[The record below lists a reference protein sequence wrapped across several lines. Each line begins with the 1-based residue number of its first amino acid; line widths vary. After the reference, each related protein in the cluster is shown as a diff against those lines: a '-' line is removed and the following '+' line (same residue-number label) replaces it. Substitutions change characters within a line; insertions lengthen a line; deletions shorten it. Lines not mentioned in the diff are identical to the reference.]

1 MKISDYQKY
10 LSDKDNN
17 EELDLSKYINIFIRR
32 KTFFAISTFLITLS
46 GVIYTMLKEPVY
58 RGYFQIIVENKV
70 ESGLIKESQI
80 LKTLNNYIGD
90 DNSNNKTQEAIL
102 KSPLVLKPVFEFFQN
117 QKPILDNPKK
127 ISYKKWLSKYL
138 KIEFENGTNVLSIK
152 FYNEDK
158 DLIIST
164 LNLISKS
171 YQNYSMNDRENSIRN
186 GIEYLEYQKSK
197 YKEKSLKSLK
207 KLNDF
212 SIKNGLI
219 GDIDGIVNFENK
231 IEDEDQSFENNFK
244 KNDSN
249 IGLRYAS
256 QFKMLEDNEA
266 KLLELSARLKPN
278 SKTLSN
284 LKIKIK
290 NLKEFLKRP
299 NQILLEFR
307 ELNRLAKRDETFLAN
322 IEEDLGIL
330 KLEQVKQL
338 NPWQLI
344 TEPTIDDEIVSPKR
358 NRIIIISF
366 ITSLI
371 LSGFLCIYKE
381 NKEGVIYE
389 IEDFYK
395 IIPFKLED
403 IFFKR
408 LPNLN
413 QLIIKNIFNN
423 IQSKEKLVG
432 LIILNSNFLKGIE
445 LVKPEYL
452 LTKYKFKIID
462 INSLEDLEKLE
473 KIIILAEPGEIK
485 FSELHLIISFLK
497 TFDSKKFS
505 WIYVNSKLI
514 KY

>member
-1 MKISDYQKY
+1 MKISDYQKF
-10 LSDKDNN
+10 LSNKNSN
-17 EELDLSKYINIFIRR
+17 EEIDLSKYLNIFIRR
-32 KTFFAISTFLITLS
+32 KTIFAITTFLITLG
-46 GVIYTMLKEPVY
+46 GVIYTIFKEPVY

-70 ESGLIKESQI
+70 ESGLIERSEI

-102 KSPLVLKPVFEFFQN
+102 KSPFVLKPVFEFFQN
-117 QKPILDNPKK
+117 QQNKLGNSRK
-127 ISYKKWLSKYL
+127 ISYKRWLSQYL
-138 KIEFENGTNVLSIK
+138 KIEFENGTNILSIK
-152 FYNEDK
+152 FDNEDK
-158 DLIIST
+158 DLIIAT
-164 LNLISKS
+164 LNLISES
-171 YQNYSMNDRENSIRN
+171 YQNYSMNDREKSIRN
-186 GIEYLEYQKSK
+186 GIKYLEYQQSE

-207 KLNDF
+207 ELNDF

-219 GDIDGIVNFENK
+219 GDIDGIVNFEETIK
-231 IEDEDQSFENNFK
+231 DKDESFEKNFDK
-244 KNDSN
+244 KDSN
-249 IGLRYAS
+249 LGLRYSS

-322 IEEDLGIL
+322 IEESLGIL

-344 TEPTIDDEIVSPKR
+344 TEPTIDDQIVFPKR
-358 NRIIIISF
+358 NRIIIFSF
-366 ITSLI
+366 IVSLI
-371 LSGFLCIYKE
+371 FSCLLCIYQE
-381 NKEGVIYE
+381 NKEGIIYE

-403 IFFKR
+403 ILFKR

-413 QLIIKNIFNN
+413 ELLIKNIFNN

-432 LIILNSNFLKGIE
+432 LIILNNNFLKGNDLEI
-445 LVKPEYL
+445 PEYL

-462 INSLEDLEKLE
+462 INTLEDLEKLE
-473 KIIILAEPGEIK
+473 KIIILAEPGKIK

-497 TFDSKKFS
+497 TFDSNKFS
-505 WIYVNSKLI
+505 WIYVNKKLI